1 MKISL
6 LHPSKGRP
14 FQAMKTTLSWI
25 EKASGTHQLEYIIS
39 LDDNDTFIDQYLGM
53 FEDTN
58 VNVIITPS
66 RSCVGAVNEAA
77 KASTGDIL
85 IVVSDDFECPF
96 DWDKIV
102 VDHMDMSTPCAL
114 HVDDGITNFSR
125 IMTIP
130 IINRKLYEV
139 LGYVYHPSFVSM
151 WADNHLYEVVS
162 IKGKIIIVDRLF
174 QHNHY
179 MNNKRKKDATDH
191 YHGSTEKYNEGK
203 SIFDNLLINLN

>member
-1 MKISL
+1 MNISL

-14 FQAMKTTLSWI
+14 FQALKTTLAWI
-25 EKASGTHQLEYIIS
+25 EKASGKYPIEYIIS
-39 LDDNDTFIDQYLGM
+39 LDDNDTFTDQYLSM

-58 VNVIITPS
+58 VRVIITPS

-77 KASTGDIL
+77 KAATGDIL
-85 IVVSDDFECPF
+85 IVVSDDFECPL
-96 DWDKIV
+96 DWDRIV
-102 VDHMDMSTPCAL
+102 VRNMDMSTPCAL

-130 IINRKLYEV
+130 IINRQLYEV
-139 LGYVYHPSFVSM
+139 LGYVYHPAFVSM

-162 IKGKIIIVDRLF
+162 IKGKIVIVEDVF

-179 MNNKRKKDATDH
+179 INGKRKKDATDNN
-191 YHGSTEKYNEGK
+191 HGSTEKYNEGK
-203 SIFDNLLINLN
+203 VIFDNLIINLN